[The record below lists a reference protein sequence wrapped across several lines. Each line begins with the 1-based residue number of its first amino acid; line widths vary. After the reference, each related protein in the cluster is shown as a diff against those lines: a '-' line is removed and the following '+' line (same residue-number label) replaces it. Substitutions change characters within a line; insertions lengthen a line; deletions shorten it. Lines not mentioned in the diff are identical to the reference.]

1 MYSLYYN
8 LSYAIKLAL
17 SSLSSIYI
25 YMTVR
30 HVMTVKHV
38 IYGHWYKVVAC
49 LVMPLHE
56 VKLLCYSID
65 FRFKSKFY
73 CT

>member
-1 MYSLYYN
+1 MYSLCYN

-30 HVMTVKHV
+30 HV
-38 IYGHWYKVVAC
+38 IYGHWYKAATC
-49 LVMPLHE
+49 LVMSLHE
-56 VKLLCYSID
+56 DKLLCYSID
-65 FRFKSKFY
+65 FRFISLL
-73 CT
+73 